1 MTIKILFNIG
11 ERVCEG
17 KMSCLRIH
25 VICPVL
31 DLGHFDPKYQ
41 YFTNYNDRAVVMNHH
56 EIQNIY

>member
-1 MTIKILFNIG
+1 
-11 ERVCEG
+11 
-17 KMSCLRIH
+17 MSCLRIH

-41 YFTNYNDRAVVMNHH
+41 YFTNYNDRAVAMNHH